1 MVAPVSWLTLVAR
14 RYAADPLLLALAAG
28 GAVWLA
34 RRRLRYRA
42 PFEKFEAIARVM
54 GDRCRLW
61 VARVDGRGKLTV
73 VAQVPTREG
82 ARNGVVVKDGT
93 VYLAHA
99 STPKS
104 NDLLVVS
111 PTTK

>member
-1 MVAPVSWLTLVAR
+1 M
-14 RYAADPLLLALAAG
+14 
-28 GAVWLA
+28 
-34 RRRLRYRA
+34 
-42 PFEKFEAIARVM
+42 
-54 GDRCRLW
+54 
-61 VARVDGRGKLTV
+61 ARVDGRGKLTV